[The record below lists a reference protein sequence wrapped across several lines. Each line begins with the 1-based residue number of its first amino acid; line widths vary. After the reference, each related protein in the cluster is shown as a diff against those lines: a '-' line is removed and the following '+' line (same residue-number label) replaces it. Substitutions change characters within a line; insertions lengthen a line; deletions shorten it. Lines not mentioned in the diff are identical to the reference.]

1 MLMRSHQ
8 LCERPEGGEG
18 EMRREE
24 FVPYL
29 CEVCKARGYEWLI
42 TRKPKR
48 GEPHWHQRHDEPQ
61 EVGSDA

>member
-1 MLMRSHQ
+1 
-8 LCERPEGGEG
+8 
-18 EMRREE
+18 MRREE